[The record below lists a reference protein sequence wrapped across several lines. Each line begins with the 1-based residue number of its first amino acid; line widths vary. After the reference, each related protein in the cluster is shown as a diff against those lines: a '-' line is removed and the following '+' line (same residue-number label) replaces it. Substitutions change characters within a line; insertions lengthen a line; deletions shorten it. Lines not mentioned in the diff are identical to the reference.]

1 MKKAVVRYYFDAD
14 ILGLAKKVSQL
25 RPDVTFPGD
34 PGGDVHKK
42 RRGPCPIADTA
53 TADRVWIPD
62 VALKGWII
70 ITRDKKIRARVA
82 ERQAVVEYEARIF
95 TIASKGNLSDWE
107 KLEILM
113 TRWRDIETLGS
124 QKGPFIY
131 DVYRTAIR
139 KVL

>member
-1 MKKAVVRYYFDAD
+1 MKEALVRYYFDAD
-14 ILGLAKKVSQL
+14 ILGLAKMVSKL

-34 PGGDVHKK
+34 PGGVVHKK
-42 RRGPCPIADTA
+42 QRGPCPITDDA
-53 TADRVWIPD
+53 TEDREWIPI
-62 VALKGWII
+62 VSSEGWII
-70 ITRDKKIRARVA
+70 ITRDKQIREGVA
-82 ERQAVVEYEARIF
+82 ERQAVLEYEARIF
-95 TIASKGNLSDWE
+95 TIASKENLSDWE

-113 TRWRDIETLGS
+113 TRWRDIEKLGS